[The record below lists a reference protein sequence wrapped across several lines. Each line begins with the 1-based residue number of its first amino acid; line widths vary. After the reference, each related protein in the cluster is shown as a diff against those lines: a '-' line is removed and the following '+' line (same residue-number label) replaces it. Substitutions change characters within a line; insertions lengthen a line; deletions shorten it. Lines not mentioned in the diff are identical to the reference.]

1 MVKDIKSTKAGTV
14 FDISVAVGEEIK
26 VDQKIMVLETK
37 KGTVEIIS
45 LYDGVVEV
53 IKVDEGDEVKAED
66 VLVEISIATNLNFET
81 ASEMTKDS
89 AIITCDLAIIGGGPG
104 GYVAAIKAAKMGANV
119 VLVERES
126 LGGTCLNW
134 GCIPT
139 KALVRTAELFDNI
152 KDIEDYGLSVGDYN
166 VDMAKVIKRKNAIVE
181 SLVDGIHYLV
191 EKNNIKLIKG
201 SGRLEDKNTVIV
213 EAENQITQII
223 SKNIIIATGSET
235 TRLSIPGSYLKGV
248 LDSKELLDLQK
259 LPEKLAIIGGGVIG
273 MEFAFIYSSFGVEV
287 SVIEY
292 LDDILPMLD
301 EDVIKVIRKAAEDKG
316 IRLYTGSEVKE
327 IIDTNDDKYIVQFT
341 TQGEIKDLSV
351 DKVLMAVGRKPFLK
365 GLQLEKAGVETN
377 EKGHGIKVNT
387 RMQTTTDNI
396 YAIGDVTNMI
406 QLAHVASHQG
416 IVAVENILNNDVEM
430 DYTAVPSAIF
440 THPEIAA
447 VGLTEKEARHQGLDV
462 EAGIFPYAANGKALA
477 MGDDRGFIK
486 IVKDKNSKKIV
497 GATIIGI
504 NAADLIASLTLII
517 KNELTT
523 KQIIETI
530 FAHPTTAEIIHE
542 GILSV
547 EGGALHFAE

>member
-1 MVKDIKSTKAGTV
+1 MVKDIKSTKVGTV

-26 VDQKIMVLETK
+26 ADQKMMVLETK
-37 KGTVEIIS
+37 KGTMEIIS
-45 LYDGVVEV
+45 LYDGIVEA
-53 IKVDEGDEVKAED
+53 IKVEEGDEVKAED
-66 VLVEISIATNLNFET
+66 VLVEISISTNLNGET

-89 AIITCDLAIIGGGPG
+89 AIITCDLTIIGGGPG

-152 KDIEDYGLSVGDYN
+152 KNIEDYGLSVGDYN

-181 SLVDGIHYLV
+181 RLVGGIHYLI

-201 SGRLEDKNTVIV
+201 SGKLEDKNTVVV

-223 SKNIIIATGSET
+223 SKNIIIATGSEP

-248 LDSKELLDLQK
+248 LDSKDLLVIQK

-301 EDVIKVIRKAAEDKG
+301 KDVITAIRKAAEDKG
-316 IRLYTGSEVKE
+316 IRLYTGSEVKK
-327 IIDTNDDKYIVQFT
+327 IIETDDGKYSVQFT
-341 TQGEIKDLSV
+341 TQGEMNDLTA
-351 DKVLMAVGRKPFLK
+351 DKVLMAVGRKPFLN

-447 VGLTEKEARHQGLDV
+447 VGLTEKEALRQGLDV
-462 EAGIFPYAANGKALA
+462 EAGTFPYVANGKALA

-486 IVKDKNSKKIV
+486 IVKDKNSKRIV